1 MILVTGCAGFI
12 GFHTCLNL
20 LKRRKDKVIGIDN
33 LNDYYDVNLKKER
46 LKILKKN
53 KKFFFKKLDLGKK
66 KEILNFIKKKNI
78 KYVIHLA
85 AQAGI
90 RYSLKNP
97 KKYFDSNILGF
108 FNLLESLKNKK
119 IEHLVFASSSSVY
132 GNKKKFPILETD
144 TTDKP
149 IQFYASTKKTN
160 EIMAHTFSSLTK
172 IPATGLR
179 FFTVYG
185 PWGRPDMAFFKF
197 VENIK
202 KNKKI
207 EIYNKGNHER
217 DFSYIDYIAEGIVN
231 SLENSNSIHLHEM
244 GQVPFEI
251 YNLGNGKPVN
261 LMKCVKII
269 ENIMK
274 KKAKK
279 KFLKIQ
285 SGDVIKTYADIKKA
299 KKDLKLKTNFSIFRG
314 LKNFIEWHGR
324 NYK

>member
-33 LNDYYDVNLKKER
+33 LNNYYDVNLKKER

-53 KKFFFKKLDLGKK
+53 KKFFFKKLDLGNK

-160 EIMAHTFSSLTK
+160 EIMAYTFSSLTK

-231 SLENSNSIHLHEM
+231 SLENSNSIHLHKM

-285 SGDVIKTYADIKKA
+285 SGDVVKTYADIKKA
-299 KKDLKLKTNFSIFRG
+299 KKDLKLKTNFSISRG

>member
-1 MILVTGCAGFI
+1 M
-12 GFHTCLNL
+12 H
-20 LKRRKDKVIGIDN
+20 
-33 LNDYYDVNLKKER
+33 
-46 LKILKKN
+46 
-53 KKFFFKKLDLGKK
+53 
-66 KEILNFIKKKNI
+66 
-78 KYVIHLA
+78 
-85 AQAGI
+85 Q
-90 RYSLKNP
+90 
-97 KKYFDSNILGF
+97 
-108 FNLLESLKNKK
+108 
-119 IEHLVFASSSSVY
+119 
-132 GNKKKFPILETD
+132 
-144 TTDKP
+144 
-149 IQFYASTKKTN
+149 QKKTN

-231 SLENSNSIHLHEM
+231 SLENSNSILLREM
-244 GQVPFEI
+244 GQIPFEI

-299 KKDLKLKTNFSIFRG
+299 KKDLKLKTNFSISRG
-314 LKNFIEWHGR
+314 LKNFIDWHGR

>member
-1 MILVTGCAGFI
+1 MG
-12 GFHTCLNL
+12 N
-20 LKRRKDKVIGIDN
+20 
-33 LNDYYDVNLKKER
+33 
-46 LKILKKN
+46 
-53 KKFFFKKLDLGKK
+53 K

-160 EIMAHTFSSLTK
+160 EIMAYTFSSLTK

-231 SLENSNSIHLHEM
+231 SLENSNSIHLHKM

-285 SGDVIKTYADIKKA
+285 SGDVVKTYADIKKA
-299 KKDLKLKTNFSIFRG
+299 KKDLKLKTNFSISRG